1 MSSSDRVRTDG
12 HDVTPVVPCT
22 SGGQP
27 EKTYPCEQEVG
38 GWFFASARGL
48 QTAAKP
54 RSLLAKIHER
64 CWRFSVIARDALAR
78 RAPSEQ
84 RKNSQTRPLRTGKE
98 QGLRREKGGS
108 KSASEPV

>member
-1 MSSSDRVRTDG
+1 MVFPRAL
-12 HDVTPVVPCT
+12 
-22 SGGQP
+22 
-27 EKTYPCEQEVG
+27 EV
-38 GWFFASARGL
+38 SRPR
-48 QTAAKP
+48 AKP

-84 RKNSQTRPLRTGKE
+84 RKNSQTRSLRTGKE

-108 KSASEPV
+108 KSASGQGNNRARGRRSLSLLAVKAGTGK